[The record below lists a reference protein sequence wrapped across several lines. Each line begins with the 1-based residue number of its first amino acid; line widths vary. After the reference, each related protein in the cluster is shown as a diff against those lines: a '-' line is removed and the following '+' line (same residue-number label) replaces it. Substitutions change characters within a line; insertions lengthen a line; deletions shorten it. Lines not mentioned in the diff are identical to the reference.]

1 MSVPILL
8 RLQALRTQP
17 LFPDGDGCPF
27 WRLNCYPG
35 ESNILVQDS
44 IVFGEKWITFD
55 NEQEKVVE
63 KHLSPP
69 DSQTQL
75 LTILSEWNGVIK
87 SVSSTLVGLSPEFEP
102 ALYRLCL
109 RL

>member
-63 KHLSPP
+63 KHLSPGE
-69 DSQTQL
+69 
-75 LTILSEWNGVIK
+75 IGK
-87 SVSSTLVGLSPEFEP
+87 SSFSCYTFISDHCLVVALCMHCEFATTSSKFKV
-102 ALYRLCL
+102 
-109 RL
+109 